1 MREKEITE
9 VLKHELTEAETAEY
23 GRNLAAAE
31 QELANIAAE
40 EKEVKDAFKSRKS
53 AQDKQVDRLTEIL
66 GNRYEMRDTECV
78 IVFNQPAAMKC
89 QYVRKD
95 TGEIYL
101 ERDMTDE
108 ENTFTFDY
116 LESDVKQEES

>member
-31 QELANIAAE
+31 QELANIAT
-40 EKEVKDAFKSRKS
+40 EKKAAQGMRSSRVS
-53 AQDKQVDRLTEIL
+53 LRRINQVDRLTEIL

-78 IVFNQPAAMKC
+78 IVFNQPGSDEAP
-89 QYVRKD
+89 VRAQ
-95 TGEIYL
+95 GYWRNL
-101 ERDMTDE
+101 
-108 ENTFTFDY
+108 
-116 LESDVKQEES
+116 S

>member
-1 MREKEITE
+1 
-9 VLKHELTEAETAEY
+9 
-23 GRNLAAAE
+23 
-31 QELANIAAE
+31 
-40 EKEVKDAFKSRKS
+40 
-53 AQDKQVDRLTEIL
+53 
-66 GNRYEMRDTECV
+66 
-78 IVFNQPAAMKC
+78 MKR